1 MKYKI
6 YGDDFFSRPF
16 VRRLDL
22 PEDPSAS
29 DVLKVI
35 GKFWNTVKFHRA
47 ADRPDDVF
55 LAKDKNG
62 CLSLFIKKDV
72 AIRRL
77 GTLLPETH
85 PVYNYDTM
93 LKNIHK
99 MKSVR
104 IAPFLTSIKY
114 LLDNISD
121 YV

>member
-6 YGDDFFSRPF
+6 YGDDFFYKPF
-16 VRRLDL
+16 IRRLDL
-22 PEDPSAS
+22 PEDPSTMDAIEA
-29 DVLKVI
+29 I
-35 GKFWNTVKFHRA
+35 GKFWNTVKFHKA

-77 GTLLPETH
+77 GSLLPETH
-85 PVYNYDTM
+85 PVYNYDIM
-93 LKNIHK
+93 LHTIHK
-99 MKSVR
+99 MKSARVSA
-104 IAPFLTSIKY
+104 ILGSVKY
-114 LLDNISD
+114 LLDNTSD